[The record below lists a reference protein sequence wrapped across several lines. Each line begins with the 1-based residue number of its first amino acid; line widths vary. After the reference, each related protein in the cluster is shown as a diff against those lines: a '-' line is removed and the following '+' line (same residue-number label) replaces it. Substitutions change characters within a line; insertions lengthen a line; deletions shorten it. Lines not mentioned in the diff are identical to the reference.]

1 MRNGNDRMK
10 KLLFLGFLSLAAL
23 AADAAN
29 ARAWFDC
36 CCRHHCCKYST
47 VLCIRP
53 YNAFS
58 PVAYGNIIADGCMPV
73 NVYGGQLPCT
83 PSCFNGGGG
92 CAGPGC
98 CTSGCCDFGCLP
110 PAGAI
115 GQPLPQGNPGPQFTP
130 PNPTPLNPGTST
142 VAPNLMGYT
151 YGYSYAPV
159 QTVGYYPYAQ
169 PVAPMNYYQP
179 QGPAYWYGR

>member
-1 MRNGNDRMK
+1 MK
-10 KLLFLGFLSLAAL
+10 KLLFLGFLSLAGL
-23 AADAAN
+23 VADAA
-29 ARAWFDC
+29 AAKAWFDC

-73 NVYGGQLPCT
+73 NVFGGQLPCNNGGM
-83 PSCFNGGGG
+83 PSCFNGGGC
-92 CAGPGC
+92 CAGPSC

-110 PAGAI
+110 PAGAVTP
-115 GQPLPQGNPGPQFTP
+115 GQPQQGPQFTP
-130 PNPTPLNPGTST
+130 PNPTPMNPGTSA

-151 YGYSYAPV
+151 NGYAYAPV
-159 QTVGYYPYAQ
+159 QAVGYYPYYPQ
-169 PVAPMNYYQP
+169 PVIPAGYYGQP
-179 QGPAYWYGR
+179 QQGPSYWYGR